1 MDIIYFVLDGNVNA
15 WDSATHEDHKKNN
28 KSDTRNL
35 NEDIK
40 ILVKGFKEIQIVLP
54 IRQIRKTL
62 NLRSY
67 KNYFHIY
74 THKTKA
80 KNIL

>member
-1 MDIIYFVLDGNVNA
+1 MYIDIIYFALDGNVNA

-54 IRQIRKTL
+54 NKT
-62 NLRSY
+62 NS
-67 KNYFHIY
+67 
-74 THKTKA
+74 
-80 KNIL
+80 

>member
-1 MDIIYFVLDGNVNA
+1 MNA

-40 ILVKGFKEIQIVLP
+40 ILVKGFKEIQIVL
-54 IRQIRKTL
+54 RQIRKTL

-74 THKTKA
+74 THKTKE

>member
-1 MDIIYFVLDGNVNA
+1 MRGIVLP
-15 WDSATHEDHKKNN
+15 TKITKNN

-54 IRQIRKTL
+54 K
-62 NLRSY
+62 
-67 KNYFHIY
+67 
-74 THKTKA
+74 KTKS
-80 KNIL
+80 

>member
-1 MDIIYFVLDGNVNA
+1 MDIIYFALDGNVNA
-15 WDSATHEDHKKNN
+15 WDSATEEEKKKNN

-54 IRQIRKTL
+54 NKT
-62 NLRSY
+62 NS
-67 KNYFHIY
+67 
-74 THKTKA
+74 
-80 KNIL
+80 

>member
-1 MDIIYFVLDGNVNA
+1 MRGIVLP
-15 WDSATHEDHKKNN
+15 TKITKKNN

-54 IRQIRKTL
+54 NET
-62 NLRSY
+62 NS
-67 KNYFHIY
+67 
-74 THKTKA
+74 
-80 KNIL
+80 

>member
-1 MDIIYFVLDGNVNA
+1 MDIIYFALDGNVNA
-15 WDSATHEDHKKNN
+15 WDSATHEDHKKKNN

-54 IRQIRKTL
+54 NKT
-62 NLRSY
+62 NS
-67 KNYFHIY
+67 
-74 THKTKA
+74 
-80 KNIL
+80 

>member
-1 MDIIYFVLDGNVNA
+1 MDIIYFALDGNVNA
-15 WDSATHEDHKKNN
+15 WDSATYEDHKKNN

-54 IRQIRKTL
+54 NKT
-62 NLRSY
+62 NS
-67 KNYFHIY
+67 
-74 THKTKA
+74 
-80 KNIL
+80 